1 MCKDQLWQARLEK
14 NVFNLGSVNKAVTVS
29 VGPCKHLVI
38 LNFLGCRHN
47 PLATR
52 HLTSKQEAII
62 INHTKPFSRKKQ
74 TIDSQ
79 SPLHLFCYVF
89 PNKTLWANCT
99 LQYAKCLLMYQHLQP
114 CKRFKPKAAIR
125 FKHTRKTTSHKLQV
139 PLIHS
144 NL

>member
-52 HLTSKQEAII
+52 HLTSKQQAII
-62 INHTKPFSRKKQ
+62 INHTKPFSRKKNKPL
-74 TIDSQ
+74 TA
-79 SPLHLFCYVF
+79 SPLFICSAMCSQIKHFEPTAHFNTQNVRL
-89 PNKTLWANCT
+89 CT
-99 LQYAKCLLMYQHLQP
+99 SIYSHAKD
-114 CKRFKPKAAIR
+114 
-125 FKHTRKTTSHKLQV
+125 
-139 PLIHS
+139 S
-144 NL
+144 NLKQLSDLNTREKLHHTNYRCL